1 MRVYFMR
8 SDKKGSSRQG
18 FLLTSVAL
26 GGAFIVA
33 GFSLLYEVPT
43 APTHNGSIQAEPQPP
58 SNEFRE
64 LKITRP
70 EPLQAREAEKAIRLG
85 VSGTLSKSEVP
96 KTDAGLL
103 SRERFAEFRK
113 NADLFFE
120 TVDSCSNCIP
130 EEDYSS
136 SMTPEEI
143 EVFEREWESQILA
156 ELARADIMRKLAGD
170 QNVLTDRPRA
180 QGYGAIALNA
190 TSGAEL
196 MERLVNNRKK
206 RVIINDNQNSHFM
219 CCVVQ
224 LIRRCAR
231 QL

>member
-1 MRVYFMR
+1 M
-8 SDKKGSSRQG
+8 
-18 FLLTSVAL
+18 TSVAL

-70 EPLQAREAEKAIRLG
+70 ESLQAREAEKAIRLG

-143 EVFEREWESQILA
+143 EVFEREWESQRLA
-156 ELARADIMRKLAGD
+156 AVTRAEMVRSIAGN
-170 QNVLTDRPRA
+170 QSVMTDRSSS
-180 QGYGAIALNA
+180 QGLGAISLDAP
-190 TSGAEL
+190 GKAEIIKQL
-196 MERLVNNRKK
+196 DKNKRKG
-206 RVIINDNQNSHFM
+206 DE
-219 CCVVQ
+219 
-224 LIRRCAR
+224 
-231 QL
+231 